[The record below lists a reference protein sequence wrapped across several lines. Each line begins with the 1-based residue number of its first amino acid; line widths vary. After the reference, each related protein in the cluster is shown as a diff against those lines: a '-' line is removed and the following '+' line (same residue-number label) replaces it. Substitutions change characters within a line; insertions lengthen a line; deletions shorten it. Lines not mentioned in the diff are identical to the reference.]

1 MFYIL
6 CFVILIFNT
15 IILNENEEAYVSMQ
29 NTCARKGNNMLR
41 GLYTAS
47 TVLEQNTKELNVIS
61 NNLANIKTTGFKKD
75 ISLYEEFK
83 SQLLYKVGG
92 NPLKEQRDPI
102 NVEVKEQNGFFNAQ
116 TKGGFFRVAAINGDS
131 YNTSLAFRRDNDGYL
146 KTYYKN
152 ANGQVIEGKG
162 FKVLGKNG
170 AIKVEEGQKIE
181 VDKKGNLLLDGKV
194 VDNLIFEKPKGVIGT
209 MSGGVKLMRTAIN
222 FEQGE
227 FIQTHN
233 PLDLLIEG
241 EGFFVVNTPLGERYT
256 RDGSFKLTAD
266 GTLVT
271 DEGYEVQGID
281 GQITG
286 LKGKIGVNEFG
297 EILQD
302 GQIVDKIRTINPKR
316 DEFLKK
322 STTNLYRYDAEL
334 TEEEKESP
342 VTIIQGALEGSNVNE
357 VEEMVKMIETY
368 RSYESANKLVRTY
381 DETLSRSVNDIG
393 KV

>member
-1 MFYIL
+1 
-6 CFVILIFNT
+6 
-15 IILNENEEAYVSMQ
+15 
-29 NTCARKGNNMLR
+29 MLR

-83 SQLLYKVGG
+83 SQLLYKIGG
-92 NPLKEQRDPI
+92 NPLKEKQEPV

-116 TKGGFFRVAAINGDS
+116 TTGGFFRVEAIGGAS
-131 YNTSLAFRRDNDGYL
+131 YNTSLAFRRDDDGYL

-152 ANGQVIEGKG
+152 ANQQVIEGKG

-170 AIKVEEGQKIE
+170 AIQVAEGQKIE
-181 VDKKGNLLLDGKV
+181 IDQKGNLLLDGKL
-194 VDNLIFEKPKGVIGT
+194 VDNLIFKKPRGVIGT

-241 EGFFVVNTPLGERYT
+241 KGFFVVDTPQGERYT
-256 RDGSFKLTAD
+256 RDGSFKLTSE

-281 GQITG
+281 GKITG

-302 GQIVDKIRTINPKR
+302 GQIVDKIRTVNPLR
-316 DEFLKK
+316 HEFLKK
-322 STTNLYRYDAEL
+322 STLNLYKYDSEL
-334 TEEEKESP
+334 TEEEKNSP

-381 DETLSRSVNDIG
+381 DETLSRTVNDIG
-393 KV
+393 KI